1 VTTFARS
8 RGGAGS
14 TPLEVPPRRRAA
26 RRRVVLMALA
36 VLTLAAVSL
45 FLTYDVVGSWEYA
58 LKMRSRRLGAMVVV
72 AVAVAVSTVLFQTV
86 TNNRILTP
94 EIMGFD
100 RLFVLIQTLGV
111 FLLGASTVTTADPRV
126 RFAVEVVVLVAFG
139 AGLYRV
145 LFGRTERDV
154 YVLVLLGVV
163 LGTLFTSLTLLV
175 SRLIDPNEF
184 LTLQDLMFASF
195 NSVDRQ
201 LLATSAAVVAV
212 VVAWVLRL
220 LPRLDVVALGRDTA
234 IGLGVDHRRVIN
246 QALLAVAVLV
256 AVSTALVGPVT
267 FLGLLV
273 ANLAR
278 QLLGTHRH
286 AWVLPGAALL
296 AVLALAGGQLV
307 LEQVFGFDSSLSI
320 VINFVGGIVFI
331 ALLIREPRQ

>member
-1 VTTFARS
+1 MT
-8 RGGAGS
+8 
-14 TPLEVPPRRRAA
+14 
-26 RRRVVLMALA
+26 A
-36 VLTLAAVSL
+36 VLTAPQRATRRRRTLLVLGLLTAAVGAAFLTVDVTGSWDYALQQRGRRLAAM
-45 FLTYDVVGSWEYA
+45 A
-58 LKMRSRRLGAMVVV
+58 VV

-100 RLFVLIQTLGV
+100 RLFVLIQTVGV
-111 FLLGASTVTTADPRV
+111 FFLGASTVTTTDPRL
-126 RFAVEVVVLVAFG
+126 RFAIEVAVLIGFG
-139 AGLYRV
+139 AVLYRS

-163 LGTLFTSLTLLV
+163 LGSTFTSLTLLAY
-175 SRLIDPNEF
+175 RLIDPNEF
-184 LTLQDLMFASF
+184 LTLQDLLFASF

-201 LLATSAAVVAV
+201 MLALSAVLVALV
-212 VVAWVLRL
+212 TVGVWRL

-234 IGLGVDHRRVIN
+234 VGLGVEHRRVVN
-246 QALLAVAVLV
+246 RALLAVAVLV
-256 AVSTALVGPVT
+256 A
-267 FLGLLV
+267 V

-296 AVLALAGGQLV
+296 ALLALAGGQTV
-307 LEQVFGFDSSLSI
+307 LEQVFGFNSSLSI
-320 VINFVGGIVFI
+320 VVNFVGGIVFI

>member
-1 VTTFARS
+1 MSVLDRT
-8 RGGAGS
+8 GS
-14 TPLEVPPRRRAA
+14 PTAAQQATRRR
-26 RRRVVLMALA
+26 RTLVVLA
-36 VLTLAAVSL
+36 VLAVVAVAA
-45 FLTYDVVGSWEYA
+45 FLTVGVSGSWSFA
-58 LKMRSRRLGAMVVV
+58 LQMRGRRVAAMVVV
-72 AVAVAVSTVLFQTV
+72 GVAIAVSTVLFQTV
-86 TNNRILTP
+86 ANNRILTP

-111 FLLGASTVTTADPRV
+111 FLLGASTVTSTDPRL
-126 RFAVEVVVLVAFG
+126 RFLVEVVVLVAFG
-139 AGLYRV
+139 AGLYRL
-145 LFGRTERDV
+145 LFGRTARDV

-163 LGTLFTSLTLLV
+163 LGGLFLSLTLLV

-195 NSVDRQ
+195 NSVDVR
-201 LLATSAAVVAV
+201 LLTLSAV
-212 VVAWVLRL
+212 VVGLVTVAVWRL

-234 IGLGVDHRRVIN
+234 IGLGVEHRRVVN
-246 QALLAVAVLV
+246 RALLAVAVLV
-256 AVSTALVGPVT
+256 GVATALVGPVT

-296 AVLALAGGQLV
+296 AVLALVGGQLV
-307 LEQVFGFDSSLSI
+307 LERVFGFNSALSI

-331 ALLIREPRQ
+331 ALLVRESRQ

>member
-1 VTTFARS
+1 MSTAVLTASQRS
-8 RGGAGS
+8 
-14 TPLEVPPRRRAA
+14 A
-26 RRRVVLMALA
+26 RRRRTVVVLG
-36 VLTLAAVSL
+36 VLTAAAVVA
-45 FLTYDVVGSWEYA
+45 FLTVDVTGSWDYA
-58 LKMRSRRLGAMVVV
+58 LQQRSRRLAAMAVV

-86 TNNRILTP
+86 VNNRILTP

-100 RLFVLIQTLGV
+100 RLFVLIQTVGV
-111 FLLGASTVTTADPRV
+111 FLLGAGTVATADPRL
-126 RFAVEVVVLVAFG
+126 RFVVEAVVLVLFG
-139 AGLYRV
+139 AGLYKV

-163 LGTLFTSLTLLV
+163 LGGLFTSLTLLM
-175 SRLIDPNEF
+175 SRLIDPNDF
-184 LTLQDLMFASF
+184 LTLQDMMFASF

-201 LLATSAAVVAV
+201 LLLLSAV
-212 VVAWVLRL
+212 VVGAVVLAVWRL
-220 LPRLDVVALGRDTA
+220 VPRLDVIALGRDTA
-234 IGLGVDHRRVIN
+234 LNLGVEHRRVVN
-246 QALLAVAVLV
+246 RALLAVAVLV

-278 QLLGTHRH
+278 QLLGTHRL

-296 AVLALAGGQLV
+296 ALLALVGGQLV
-307 LEQVFGFDSSLSI
+307 LEQVFGFNSALSI

>member
-1 VTTFARS
+1 MTTTTGRS
-8 RGGAGS
+8 VVRTAQQRA
-14 TPLEVPPRRRAA
+14 VRRR
-26 RRRVVLMALA
+26 RTLIVLA
-36 VLTLAAVSL
+36 VLAVAVAAA
-45 FLTYDVVGSWEYA
+45 FLTVGVTGSWEYA
-58 LKMRSRRLGAMVVV
+58 LMQRSRRIAAMVVV
-72 AVAVAVSTVLFQTV
+72 AVAIAVSTVLFQTV

-100 RLFVLIQTLGV
+100 RLFVLIQTAGV
-111 FLLGASTVTTADPRV
+111 FFLGAATVTGTDPRL
-126 RFAVEVVVLVAFG
+126 RFAIEVVALVGFG
-139 AGLYRV
+139 AALYKT

-163 LGTLFTSLTLLV
+163 LGAMFTSLTLLV

-184 LTLQDLMFASF
+184 LTLQDLLFASF
-195 NSVDRQ
+195 NGVDRR
-201 LLATSAAVVAV
+201 LLTLSAV
-212 VVAWVLRL
+212 VVGLVVAGVWRL

-234 IGLGVDHRRVIN
+234 VGLGVEHRRVVN
-246 QALLAVAVLV
+246 LALGAVAVLV
-256 AVSTALVGPVT
+256 AVATALVGPVT

-296 AVLALAGGQLV
+296 AVIALAGGQLV
-307 LEQVFGFDSSLSI
+307 LEQVFGFNSALSI

-331 ALLIREPRQ
+331 ALLVREPRQ

>member
-1 VTTFARS
+1 VTELARS
-8 RGGAGS
+8 RRGQDA
-14 TPLEVPPRRRAA
+14 
-26 RRRVVLMALA
+26 A
-36 VLTLAAVSL
+36 VLTARQRATRRRRTLVVLGVLTAAAVAAFLTVDVTGSWDYALQQRGRRLAAM
-45 FLTYDVVGSWEYA
+45 A
-58 LKMRSRRLGAMVVV
+58 VV

-100 RLFVLIQTLGV
+100 RLFVLIQTVGV
-111 FLLGASTVTTADPRV
+111 FFLGAATVTTTDPRL
-126 RFAVEVVVLVAFG
+126 RFAVEVVALIGFG
-139 AGLYRV
+139 ALLYRS

-163 LGTLFTSLTLLV
+163 LGSTFTSLTLLA

-184 LTLQDLMFASF
+184 LTLQDLLFASF

-201 LLATSAAVVAV
+201 LLALSAVLVVLVTAGV
-212 VVAWVLRL
+212 WRL

-234 IGLGVDHRRVIN
+234 VGLGVDHRRVVN
-246 QALLAVAVLV
+246 RALLAVAVLV
-256 AVSTALVGPVT
+256 AVATALVGPIT

-296 AVLALAGGQLV
+296 GLLALVGGQLV
-307 LEQVFGFDSSLSI
+307 LEQVFGFNSSLS
-320 VINFVGGIVFI
+320 VVVNFVGGIVFI

>member
-1 VTTFARS
+1 MTRPL
-8 RGGAGS
+8 AG
-14 TPLEVPPRRRAA
+14 PAVPTAQERATRRR
-26 RRRVVLMALA
+26 RTLVVLA
-36 VLTLAAVSL
+36 VLAVGATAA
-45 FLTYDVVGSWEYA
+45 FLTVGVTGSWDYA
-58 LKMRSRRLGAMVVV
+58 LMMRSRRVAAMAVV

-100 RLFVLIQTLGV
+100 RLFVLIQTAGV
-111 FLLGASTVTTADPRV
+111 FFLGAGAVTATDPRL
-126 RFAVEVVVLVAFG
+126 RFAVEVVALVGFG
-139 AGLYRV
+139 ALLYKT

-163 LGTLFTSLTLLV
+163 LGAMFSSLTLLV

-184 LTLQDLMFASF
+184 LTLQDLLFASF
-195 NSVDRQ
+195 NTVDQQ
-201 LLATSAAVVAV
+201 LLALSAV
-212 VVAWVLRL
+212 VVGAVVLGVYRL

-234 IGLGVDHRRVIN
+234 LGLGVEHRRVVN
-246 QALLAVAVLV
+246 LALLAVAVLV
-256 AVSTALVGPVT
+256 AVATALVGPVT

-296 AVLALAGGQLV
+296 AVLALVGGQLV
-307 LEQVFGFDSSLSI
+307 LEQVFGFNSALSI

-331 ALLIREPRQ
+331 ALLVREPRQ

>member
-1 VTTFARS
+1 V
-8 RGGAGS
+8 
-14 TPLEVPPRRRAA
+14 
-26 RRRVVLMALA
+26 VVLG
-36 VLTLAAVSL
+36 VLTAAAVVA
-45 FLTYDVVGSWEYA
+45 FLTVDVTGSWDYA
-58 LKMRSRRLGAMVVV
+58 LQQRSRRLAAMAVV

-86 TNNRILTP
+86 VNNRILTP

-100 RLFVLIQTLGV
+100 RLFVLIQTVGV
-111 FLLGASTVTTADPRV
+111 FLLGAGTVATADPRL
-126 RFAVEVVVLVAFG
+126 RFVVEAVVLVLFG
-139 AGLYRV
+139 AGLYKV

-163 LGTLFTSLTLLV
+163 LGGLFTSLTLLM
-175 SRLIDPNEF
+175 SRLIDPNDF
-184 LTLQDLMFASF
+184 LTLQDMMFASF

-201 LLATSAAVVAV
+201 LLLLSAV
-212 VVAWVLRL
+212 VVGAVVLAVWRL
-220 LPRLDVVALGRDTA
+220 VPRLDVIALGRDTA
-234 IGLGVDHRRVIN
+234 LNLGVEHRRVVN
-246 QALLAVAVLV
+246 RALLAVAVLV

-278 QLLGTHRH
+278 QLLGTHRL

-296 AVLALAGGQLV
+296 ALLALVGGQLV
-307 LEQVFGFDSSLSI
+307 LEQVFGFNSALSI

>member
-1 VTTFARS
+1 VRTADVRTA
-8 RGGAGS
+8 
-14 TPLEVPPRRRAA
+14 PQRAA
-26 RRRVVLMALA
+26 RRRRTLVVLGVLA
-36 VLTLAAVSL
+36 VAAVVA
-45 FLTYDVVGSWEYA
+45 FLTIDVTGSWDYA
-58 LKMRSRRLGAMVVV
+58 LMQRSRRIAAMCVV

-86 TNNRILTP
+86 ANNRILTP

-111 FLLGASTVTTADPRV
+111 FFVGASTVTTTDPRL
-126 RFAVEVVVLVAFG
+126 RFAVEVVALVAFG
-139 AGLYRV
+139 AGLYRM

-163 LGTLFTSLTLLV
+163 MGGLFTSLTLLV

-184 LTLQDLMFASF
+184 LTLQDLLFASF
-195 NSVDRQ
+195 NSVDQQ
-201 LLATSAAVVAV
+201 LLVLSAV
-212 VVAWVLRL
+212 VVGGVVLGVWRL

-234 IGLGVDHRRVIN
+234 LSLGVEHRRVVN
-246 QALLAVAVLV
+246 RALLAVAVLV
-256 AVSTALVGPVT
+256 AVATALVGPVT

-286 AWVLPGAALL
+286 VWVLPGAALL
-296 AVLALAGGQLV
+296 AVLALVCGQLV
-307 LEQVFGFDSSLSI
+307 LERVFGFNSALSI

-331 ALLIREPRQ
+331 ALLVREPRQ

>member
-1 VTTFARS
+1 M
-8 RGGAGS
+8 S
-14 TPLEVPPRRRAA
+14 TAVRTPPQQAVRRR
-26 RRRVVLMALA
+26 RTLVVLA
-36 VLTLAAVSL
+36 VLTAAAVTA
-45 FLTYDVVGSWEYA
+45 FLTVDVTGSWDYA
-58 LKMRSRRLGAMVVV
+58 LMQRGRRLASMVVV

-86 TNNRILTP
+86 TNNRSLTP

-100 RLFVLIQTLGV
+100 RLFVLVQTAGV
-111 FLLGASTVTTADPRV
+111 FFMGAVTVTTADPRL
-126 RFAVEVVVLVAFG
+126 RFAVEVVALVVFG
-139 AGLYRV
+139 AGLHKV

-163 LGTLFTSLTLLV
+163 LGGLFTSLTLLV
-175 SRLIDPNEF
+175 SRLMDPNEF

-195 NSVDRQ
+195 NSVDRR
-201 LLATSAAVVAV
+201 LLVFAAGIVAV
-212 VVAWVLRL
+212 VVLAVWRL

-234 IGLGVDHRRVIN
+234 LSLGVEHRRVVN
-246 QALLAVAVLV
+246 RALLAVAVLV
-256 AVSTALVGPVT
+256 AVATALVGPVT

-286 AWVLPGAALL
+286 AVVLPGAALL
-296 AVLALAGGQLV
+296 ALLALVGGQLV
-307 LEQVFGFDSSLSI
+307 LEQVFGFNSALSI

>member
-1 VTTFARS
+1 MSTAVLTSTQRSAR
-8 RGGAGS
+8 
-14 TPLEVPPRRRAA
+14 RRRAL
-26 RRRVVLMALA
+26 VVLG
-36 VLTLAAVSL
+36 VLTAAAVVA
-45 FLTYDVVGSWEYA
+45 FLTVGVTGSWDYA
-58 LKMRSRRLGAMVVV
+58 LQQRSRRLAAMAVV

-86 TNNRILTP
+86 VNNRILTP

-111 FLLGASTVTTADPRV
+111 FLLGAGTVTTADPRL
-126 RFAVEVVVLVAFG
+126 RFVVEAVVLVLFG
-139 AGLYRV
+139 AGLYKV

-163 LGTLFTSLTLLV
+163 LGGLFTSLTLLV

-184 LTLQDLMFASF
+184 LTLQDMLFASF

-201 LLATSAAVVAV
+201 MLALSAV
-212 VVAWVLRL
+212 VVGAVVLAVWRL
-220 LPRLDVVALGRDTA
+220 VPRLDVIALGRDTA
-234 IGLGVDHRRVIN
+234 LNLGVEHRRVVN
-246 QALLAVAVLV
+246 RTLLAVAVLV

-278 QLLGTHRH
+278 QVLGTHRH
-286 AWVLPGAALL
+286 VWVLPGAALL
-296 AVLALAGGQLV
+296 ALLALVGGQLV
-307 LEQVFGFDSSLSI
+307 LEQVFGFNSALSI

>member
-1 VTTFARS
+1 MSVLDRT
-8 RGGAGS
+8 GS
-14 TPLEVPPRRRAA
+14 PTAAQQATRRR
-26 RRRVVLMALA
+26 RTLVVLA
-36 VLTLAAVSL
+36 VLAVVAVAA
-45 FLTYDVVGSWEYA
+45 FLTVGVSGSWSFA
-58 LKMRSRRLGAMVVV
+58 LQMRGRRVAAMVVV
-72 AVAVAVSTVLFQTV
+72 GVAIAVSTVLFQTV
-86 TNNRILTP
+86 ANNRILTP

-111 FLLGASTVTTADPRV
+111 FLLGASTVTSTDPRL
-126 RFAVEVVVLVAFG
+126 RFLVEVVVLVAFG
-139 AGLYRV
+139 AGLYRL
-145 LFGRTERDV
+145 LFGRTARDV

-163 LGTLFTSLTLLV
+163 LGGLFLSLTLLV

-195 NSVDRQ
+195 NSVDVR
-201 LLATSAAVVAV
+201 LLTLSAV
-212 VVAWVLRL
+212 VVGLVTVAVWRL

-234 IGLGVDHRRVIN
+234 IGLGVEHRRVVN
-246 QALLAVAVLV
+246 RALLAVAVLV
-256 AVSTALVGPVT
+256 GVATALVGPVT

-296 AVLALAGGQLV
+296 AVLALVGGQLV
-307 LEQVFGFDSSLSI
+307 LERVFGFNSALSI

-331 ALLIREPRQ
+331 ALLVREPRQ